1 MSFDWSP
8 NAFFHYIIVFSIPFG
23 ISETKEGKMLVLKVT
38 SSIISK
44 TKRVVSAKS
53 AYKSA

>member
-8 NAFFHYIIVFSIPFG
+8 NAFFRYIIVFLIPFA
-23 ISETKEGKMLVLKVT
+23 ILETKEGKMLVLNVR

-53 AYKSA
+53 A

>member
-8 NAFFHYIIVFSIPFG
+8 NVFFHYIIVFSIPFG
-23 ISETKEGKMLVLKVT
+23 ILETKEGKMLVLKVT

-53 AYKSA
+53 A

>member
-8 NAFFHYIIVFSIPFG
+8 NVFFHCIIVFSIPFETL
-23 ISETKEGKMLVLKVT
+23 ETKEGKMLVLKVT
-38 SSIISK
+38 SSVISK

-53 AYKSA
+53 A